1 MNILKNKYLQFG
13 FEAFLIAG
21 IAYFLYQSFPSMPW
35 WAVAVIAGG
44 VAFVLDADVKSF
56 WTGFTG
62 VALLWGIIAFQMNEL
77 NADLLANK
85 IGEMLSGNEYI
96 AKIGGLNA
104 TRMIYVT
111 AILGGIVGGF
121 GAMTGS
127 YARMMFYKKEVERA
141 ETLKVV

>member
-21 IAYFLYQSFPSMPW
+21 IGYFLHQFLPSCPW
-35 WAVAVIAGG
+35 WMIAIIAGG
-44 VAFVLDADVKSF
+44 VAFVLDIEMKSF

-62 VALLWGIIAFQMNEL
+62 VALLWGIMAFQMNGL

-85 IGEMLSGNEYI
+85 VGEMLSGNEYI

-127 YARMMFYKKEVERA
+127 YARMMFYKKEVESA
-141 ETLKVV
+141 ETLEVA